1 MGQGRYADFPHH
13 PGARAL
19 GVLLALT
26 VLVTA
31 CTASD
36 EPSRTP
42 IPTGG
47 TLRVGVL
54 GGFGC
59 PLTLCGSYAWDPQFS
74 YMNLGYELGRC
85 CLLRTLLSYNGQPTG
100 QGGGVLRPD
109 LAATLP
115 EISPDGL
122 TWRFR
127 IREGIRYGPPLED
140 VEVTTPDLVRSIERA
155 LSPRP
160 LALPEGWGEI
170 QDTYLG
176 AFLNLRGILQGGE
189 AYAGGSAD
197 RISGLETPDP
207 HTLVVHLA
215 EPTGTLGAIL
225 AFPDMAPIP
234 ANPFDPQARFGIAT
248 GQGRYFGRYLAA
260 TGPYMVEGARELDY
274 SKPPEGWL
282 QPVGDGAA
290 TYTLVRNPSWI
301 RATDQLRT
309 AAPDRIVVSRVAD
322 GEDALDLLSSGA
334 LDLIWDWSPTGD
346 ELERARSLP
355 GVVVET
361 SAGDD
366 IRFLGM
372 NVAIPP
378 FDDVHVRRAI
388 NYAIDRPAIG
398 RLFADVGEFN
408 GRVLTHVGLDSQENN
423 LLLNFDPFGAREGPD
438 LDEARAEMAASA
450 YDTDG
455 DGSCDAPACSGIEL
469 LAPANDESALN
480 GPARA
485 RAAEEIADQLR
496 SIGLGIRPT
505 ILPNERFAS
514 LYGRPEEHIAMRL
527 DAWFKDASSG
537 ATWFPPLFG
546 GSSLNVTGFFN
557 SDYVVGASPREL
569 DRWGYEVTD
578 VPSVDDRI
586 GTCLGQAFEAQLQCW
601 AELDRHLTEDVVP
614 WVPLLEGTHLTVVS
628 TRLRRFSVDQSA
640 AEPVAALE
648 QILLSPGEPPSA
660 SPSPQPG
667 TYPDIPAGIYRATIS
682 PQDLRRAGFP
692 MRDEDG
698 VLNETGTFTMVMGEG
713 VWYAVQRAD
722 HAIDSPVSFAGS
734 YTGSGDI
741 VRFRGEADKFN
752 RILLPP
758 MHWTFD
764 GTALHLRMERC
775 PFQDRVFCAVL
786 EAHYSSEP
794 WQKIG

>member
-1 MGQGRYADFPHH
+1 
-13 PGARAL
+13 
-19 GVLLALT
+19 
-26 VLVTA
+26 
-31 CTASD
+31 
-36 EPSRTP
+36 
-42 IPTGG
+42 
-47 TLRVGVL
+47 
-54 GGFGC
+54 
-59 PLTLCGSYAWDPQFS
+59 
-74 YMNLGYELGRC
+74 MNLGYELGRC

-122 TWRFR
+122 TWTFR

-140 VEVTTPDLVRSIERA
+140 VAVTTPDLVRSIERA

-160 LALPEGWGEI
+160 EVLPDDWKEI
-170 QDTYLG
+170 QDSYLG
-176 AFLNLRGILQGGE
+176 DYLNLRGILEGAE
-189 AYAGGSAD
+189 AYVDGSTD

-207 HTLVVHLA
+207 RTLVVHLTA
-215 EPTGTLGAIL
+215 PTGTLGAIL

-234 ANPFDPQARFGIAT
+234 ENPFDREARFGIAT

-260 TGPYMVEGARELDY
+260 TGPYMVEGAGDLDY
-274 SKPPEGWL
+274 SKPPEGWQ
-282 QPVGDGAA
+282 QPIGDGAA

-301 RATDQLRT
+301 RGTDQLRT
-309 AAPDRIVVSRVAD
+309 AAPDRIVVSRVAT
-322 GEDALDLLSSGA
+322 GEDALDLVSSGA

-355 GVVVET
+355 GVEVEA
-361 SAGDD
+361 SAGDH

-378 FDDVHVRRAI
+378 LDDVHVRRAI

-398 RLFADVGEFN
+398 RLFADVGAFN

-438 LDEARAEMAASA
+438 LAAAREAMAASA

-469 LAPANDESALN
+469 LAPANDQFGLN

-485 RAAEEIADQLR
+485 RAASVIADQLR
-496 SIGLGIRPT
+496 AIGLDIKPRIVPD
-505 ILPNERFAS
+505 ERFAS
-514 LYGRPEEHIAMRL
+514 LYGRPEDHIAMRL

-546 GSSLNVTGFFN
+546 GSSLDVTGFSTN
-557 SDYVVGASPREL
+557 EYLVGASPKDLE
-569 DRWGYEVTD
+569 RWGYEVTE

-586 GTCLGQAFEAQLQCW
+586 DTCLGQAFEAQLQCW
-601 AELDRHLTEDVVP
+601 AELDRHLTEDIVP

-628 TRLRRFSVDQSA
+628 TRLRRFSADQSA

-648 QILLSPGEPPSA
+648 QIVIPPGEPLTA
-660 SPSPQPG
+660 SPSPQPD
-667 TYPDIPAGIYRATIS
+667 TYPDIPAGIYRTTVS
-682 PQDLRRAGFP
+682 PADLRRAGVP
-692 MRDEDG
+692 MGDEEG
-698 VLNETGTFTMVMGEG
+698 IQSETGTFTMVIGDG
-713 VWYAVQRAD
+713 LWYTIHRAD
-722 HAIDSPVSFAGS
+722 HPIDAPTSFAGS
-734 YTGSGDI
+734 YTGSGNV
-741 VRFRGEADKFN
+741 VRFRGEADEFN
-752 RILLPP
+752 RGLLPP
-758 MHWTFD
+758 MRWTFE
-764 GTALHLRMERC
+764 GSELHLRMERC
-775 PFQDRVFCAVL
+775 QFEDRIFCAIL
-786 EAHYSSEP
+786 EAHFTSQP
-794 WQKIG
+794 WQKVG